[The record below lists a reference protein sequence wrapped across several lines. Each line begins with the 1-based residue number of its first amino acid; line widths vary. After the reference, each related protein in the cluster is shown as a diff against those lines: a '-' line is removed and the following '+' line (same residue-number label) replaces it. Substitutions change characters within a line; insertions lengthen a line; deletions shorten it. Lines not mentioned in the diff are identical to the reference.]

1 LAAGARRHNLPMPPT
16 SAAERRLVHYS
27 GRVQGVGF
35 RFTAKSVAA
44 SYAVSGHVR
53 NLADGRVQLLAEGT
67 AKELNAL
74 LQAIRSQTAG
84 HIEDEHSEILPATGE
99 FTGFNIHY

>member
-1 LAAGARRHNLPMPPT
+1 MQST

-27 GRVQGVGF
+27 GHVQGVGF
-35 RFTAKSVAA
+35 RFTAKSIAA
-44 SYAVSGHVR
+44 SYAVSGYVQ

-74 LQAIRSQTAG
+74 LQAIRSQIAG
-84 HIEDEHSEILPATGE
+84 QIEDEHSEILPATGE

>member
-1 LAAGARRHNLPMPPT
+1 MPPA
-16 SAAERRLVHYS
+16 SATERRLVHYS

-35 RFTAKSVAA
+35 RFTAKSAA
-44 SYAVSGHVR
+44 DSHAISGHVR

-74 LQAIRSQTAG
+74 LWTIRSQTAG

-99 FTGFNIHY
+99 FTGFNILY